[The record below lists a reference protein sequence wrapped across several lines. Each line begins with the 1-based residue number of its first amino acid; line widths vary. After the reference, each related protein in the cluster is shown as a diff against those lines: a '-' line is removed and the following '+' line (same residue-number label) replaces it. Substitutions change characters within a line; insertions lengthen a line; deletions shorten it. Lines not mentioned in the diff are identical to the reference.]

1 MTAHLPILVATL
13 FLPAPATPPPLDE
26 ASRTALNMRVTGGAL
41 QTFVEMGGDLGLD
54 EKELKTVE
62 AAAAVLDPEMRDM
75 LQTAD
80 GWGNPLRL
88 RTNGKVGFV
97 LISYGADGQ
106 PDFNYDLAFAWKRAT
121 PTPNRDVVWTG
132 GMFLA
137 KPVRPGDA
145 REQIRQAS
153 EELQAISGALRVYVT
168 REGAYPDTAG
178 MRTIETVA
186 APLEAVSG
194 KTLPKTDP
202 WGTPYFVWSDGRDVL
217 VMSGGADGRLDR
229 AYVDAKSPTSA
240 LGRPGPAAS
249 SEEDIL
255 FIDGAPARW
264 VGEKL

>member
-1 MTAHLPILVATL
+1 MTAYLLAALMLSSPAAPPALDAVA
-13 FLPAPATPPPLDE
+13 
-26 ASRTALNMRVTGGAL
+26 RTALNMRVTGGAL
-41 QTFVEMGGDLGLD
+41 QTFVEMGGDLGLG

-62 AAAAVLDPEMRDM
+62 GVMEALDPEMRDM
-75 LQTAD
+75 LQITD
-80 GWGNPLRL
+80 GWGNPLHL
-88 RTNGKVGFV
+88 RTNGKLGFV

-106 PDFNYDLAFAWKRAT
+106 PDFRYDVAFAWRRTA

-132 GMFLA
+132 GMFLS

-145 REQIRQAS
+145 REQLQQAS
-153 EELQAISGALRVYVT
+153 EELQAISGALRAYAT
-168 REGAYPDTAG
+168 REGAYPETAG
-178 MRTIETVA
+178 LKAIETLAGPIEA
-186 APLEAVSG
+186 ASG
-194 KTLPKTDP
+194 KALPKTDP
-202 WGTPYFVWSDGRDVL
+202 WGMPYFAWSDGRDVL
-217 VMSGGADGRLDR
+217 VMSGGSDGRLDR